1 MVLALVRALVIAVLG
16 ALAGGCCMVLAFSL
30 HPAVTFDMSRASP
43 REVASG
49 FYPPERA
56 GELTFAWTS
65 RRADVKL
72 AGLNRATEWRCAVRL
87 RGGRGPELPLPRV
100 DVAAD
105 GLSVAER
112 TVTNTFEDVPFTV
125 VPRPAPGLSLSITS
139 VPTFVPGPSDT
150 RELGVMVDGLECRP
164 EGRLVLPPR
173 GPLQNAVLASA
184 AFGAALGIVC
194 TTLGGAAAVTLVV
207 SAGQA
212 FLLSIGA
219 APYGA
224 YARTLLQF
232 AVSIATLMVLTVKVL
247 EPGVGEQGR
256 RAARFIVIF
265 SAAVL
270 YLKILGLLHPSKLL
284 ADALFHAHRL
294 EWVLAGRYF
303 FTQPMPSGVSFPYA
317 IGLYVF
323 AAPWASLTSDH
334 VTLLR
339 VVVCVSDALAGAMLY
354 LAIVKIWND
363 RLAAALAVVLYNVVP
378 LTYGLLSDAN
388 LTNLFAQSVALV
400 ALMATAVLPL
410 ESRKFVGGGVLF
422 ALVALA
428 FLSHIST
435 FAILSIT
442 LVALVALSLWKG
454 GEFRHRRA
462 VSLLTVTVLAA
473 LFSVVTYLRTLR
485 RRVCHRPARADS
497 DSGGECTQRHVS
509 SEPGA
514 FRTRCVFRHASLV
527 DAAHHADCAC
537 VGSHFVGGRV
547 ADPGPGRCGSVASM
561 ADGSSRPP
569 HDRPRRV
576 GPRLSRL
583 SGCRNSLAGR
593 AGVRALRGRVRRACE
608 PRQLPCGRRVGRGRR
623 SLGLAVGDGN
633 ARRHGDP
640 AVARGCRRCSALGRL
655 DPLVGCTASI
665 SSSRSV
671 VAPAKSRLNH
681 RAIRY

>member
-125 VPRPAPGLSLSITS
+125 VTPTRPGLSLSITS

-207 SAGQA
+207 CGWPGVSSLDRRCPLQC
-212 FLLSIGA
+212 LLSNPPSVRRIDRDADGPDGEGPGA
-219 APYGA
+219 RCRGA
-224 YARTLLQF
+224 GPSSS
-232 AVSIATLMVLTVKVL
+232 SIHRDFL
-247 EPGVGEQGR
+247 GR
-256 RAARFIVIF
+256 RAATSRSSDCFI
-265 SAAVL
+265 L
-270 YLKILGLLHPSKLL
+270 PSSWPTRSSTRTGWSG
-284 ADALFHAHRL
+284 F
-294 EWVLAGRYF
+294 WPVG
-303 FTQPMPSGVSFPYA
+303 TSSPQPMPSGVSFPYA

-339 VVVCVSDALAGAMLY
+339 VVVCVSDAVAGAMLY
-354 LAIVKIWND
+354 LAIVKIWKD

-378 LTYGLLSDAN
+378 LTYGLLSDGN

-400 ALMATAVLPL
+400 ALMATAVVPL
-410 ESRKFVGGGVLF
+410 ESRKFVGSGGPVRPGRPGVPLAHQHVCDPLDHTGGSRG
-422 ALVALA
+422 AL
-428 FLSHIST
+428 
-435 FAILSIT
+435 
-442 LVALVALSLWKG
+442 LWKG

-462 VSLLTVTVLAA
+462 MSLLAATVLAA
-473 LFSVVTYLRTLR
+473 LFSVVTYYGHFTDVFATALRARTQTAATSPRNVTSPVSAEPSAPSASSATRASSTPLTTR
-485 RRVCHRPARADS
+485 IARAWVLTS
-497 DSGGECTQRHVS
+497 SGVGW
-509 SEPGA
+509 PI
-514 FRTRCVFRHASLV
+514 LV
-527 DAAHHADCAC
+527 LAAAGLWRLWLTGLRDRLTIVLAAWGLAYLGYLG
-537 VGSHFVGGRV
+537 VGTLLPVGPEFERYAAEFVGRVNLASYPAAVVLAGAGGAWAWRSGTAMRV
-547 ADPGPGRCGSVASM
+547 ATGILLLLAVAGGVRHW
-561 ADGSSRPP
+561 ADWI
-569 HDRPRRV
+569 
-576 GPRLSRL
+576 L
-583 SGCRNSLAGR
+583 SGM
-593 AGVRALRGRVRRACE
+593 
-608 PRQLPCGRRVGRGRR
+608 
-623 SLGLAVGDGN
+623 
-633 ARRHGDP
+633 
-640 AVARGCRRCSALGRL
+640 
-655 DPLVGCTASI
+655 
-665 SSSRSV
+665 
-671 VAPAKSRLNH
+671 
-681 RAIRY
+681 

>member
-1 MVLALVRALVIAVLG
+1 MVMALVRALVIAVFG

-30 HPAVTFDMSRASP
+30 HPAVTFDMSRPSP

-164 EGRLVLPPR
+164 EGRLVVPPR

-219 APYGA
+219 APYSA
-224 YARTLLQF
+224 YSRTLLQF

-247 EPGVGEQGR
+247 ELGVGEQGR

-270 YLKILGLLHPSKLL
+270 LPQDPRIASSFQAPGRRALPRASAGVGSGRPVLLHP
-284 ADALFHAHRL
+284 ADAERRELSICDRP
-294 EWVLAGRYF
+294 VR
-303 FTQPMPSGVSFPYA
+303 
-317 IGLYVF
+317 F

-339 VVVCVSDALAGAMLY
+339 VVVCVSDAVAGAMLY
-354 LAIVKIWND
+354 LAIVKIWKD
-363 RLAAALAVVLYNVVP
+363 RLAAALAAVLYNVVP

-400 ALMATAVLPL
+400 ALMATAVCRWSP
-410 ESRKFVGGGVLF
+410 GN
-422 ALVALA
+422 
-428 FLSHIST
+428 
-435 FAILSIT
+435 
-442 LVALVALSLWKG
+442 
-454 GEFRHRRA
+454 
-462 VSLLTVTVLAA
+462 
-473 LFSVVTYLRTLR
+473 
-485 RRVCHRPARADS
+485 
-497 DSGGECTQRHVS
+497 S
-509 SEPGA
+509 SE
-514 FRTRCVFRHASLV
+514 
-527 DAAHHADCAC
+527 
-537 VGSHFVGGRV
+537 
-547 ADPGPGRCGSVASM
+547 
-561 ADGSSRPP
+561 
-569 HDRPRRV
+569 
-576 GPRLSRL
+576 
-583 SGCRNSLAGR
+583 
-593 AGVRALRGRVRRACE
+593 
-608 PRQLPCGRRVGRGRR
+608 
-623 SLGLAVGDGN
+623 
-633 ARRHGDP
+633 
-640 AVARGCRRCSALGRL
+640 RGCCSPWSPWRSCPTSARL
-655 DPLVGCTASI
+655 
-665 SSSRSV
+665 RS
-671 VAPAKSRLNH
+671 
-681 RAIRY
+681 

>member
-1 MVLALVRALVIAVLG
+1 LVQAVVRALVIAVLG
-16 ALAGGCCMVLAFSL
+16 ALAGGSCVVLAFSL
-30 HPAVTFDMSRASP
+30 HPAVTFDMSRALP
-43 REVASG
+43 RDIASG
-49 FYPPERA
+49 FYPPERP

-100 DVAAD
+100 AVAAD

-354 LAIVKIWND
+354 LAIVKIWKD

-400 ALMATAVLPL
+400 ALVVMSGRSLDRAAMQAVALGL
-410 ESRKFVGGGVLF
+410 LV
-422 ALVALA
+422 LVA
-428 FLSHIST
+428 
-435 FAILSIT
+435 
-442 LVALVALSLWKG
+442 
-454 GEFRHRRA
+454 
-462 VSLLTVTVLAA
+462 
-473 LFSVVTYLRTLR
+473 
-485 RRVCHRPARADS
+485 
-497 DSGGECTQRHVS
+497 
-509 SEPGA
+509 
-514 FRTRCVFRHASLV
+514 
-527 DAAHHADCAC
+527 AAHLSGHT
-537 VGSHFVGGRV
+537 
-547 ADPGPGRCGSVASM
+547 
-561 ADGSSRPP
+561 
-569 HDRPRRV
+569 PRRV
-576 GPRLSRL
+576 RAPATHAGLALWSFLMSGAHGAGLMLVPALMPLCTSGASASAAGSLALALAAVGVHAGAMLAVTAALAAAACRGIAHVVRMGPRTRPEF
-583 SGCRNSLAGR
+583 
-593 AGVRALRGRVRRACE
+593 AL
-608 PRQLPCGRRVGRGRR
+608 
-623 SLGLAVGDGN
+623 
-633 ARRHGDP
+633 ARRGS
-640 AVARGCRRCSALGRL
+640 G
-655 DPLVGCTASI
+655 
-665 SSSRSV
+665 
-671 VAPAKSRLNH
+671 
-681 RAIRY
+681 

>member
-1 MVLALVRALVIAVLG
+1 MRALVVAALG
-16 ALAGGCCMVLAFSL
+16 ALAGGCCMAVAFSL
-30 HPAVTFDMSRASP
+30 HPAVTFDMSRTSP

-105 GLSVAER
+105 GLTVAER
-112 TVTNTFEDVPFTV
+112 TVTNTFEDLPFTV
-125 VPRPAPGLSLSITS
+125 APRPVPGLSLSITS
-139 VPTFVPGPSDT
+139 VPTFVPGPADT

-194 TTLGGAAAVTLVV
+194 TTLGGAAAVMLVLA
-207 SAGQA
+207 AGQA

-219 APYGA
+219 APYSA
-224 YARTLLQF
+224 YSRTVLQF

-247 EPGVGEQGR
+247 ELSVGEQAR
-256 RAARFIVIF
+256 RAARFIAIF

-339 VVVCVSDALAGAMLY
+339 VVVCVSDAVAGAMLY
-354 LAIVKIWND
+354 LAIVKIWKD
-363 RLAAALAVVLYNVVP
+363 RLAAAIAVVLYNVVP
-378 LTYGLLSDAN
+378 LTYGLLSDGN
-388 LTNLFAQSVALV
+388 LTNLFAQSVALA
-400 ALMATAVLPL
+400 ALMATAVVPF
-410 ESRKFVGGGVLF
+410 ESRKFVGLGVLF

-442 LVALVALSLWKG
+442 LAALATLSLWRG
-454 GEFRHRRA
+454 GESRHRRA
-462 VSLLTVTVLAA
+462 VSLFAVTVLAA
-473 LFSVVTYLRTLR
+473 LFSVVTYYGHFADVFATALRARTQTAASAPSATSPVRSEPSAPSQSSATRASSTPLTTR
-485 RRVCHRPARADS
+485 IARAWVLTS
-497 DSGGECTQRHVS
+497 SGVGW
-509 SEPGA
+509 PI
-514 FRTRCVFRHASLV
+514 LV
-527 DAAHHADCAC
+527 LAAAGLWRLWLTGLRDRLTIVLAAWGLAYLGYLG
-537 VGSHFVGGRV
+537 VGTLLPVGPEFERYAAEFVGRVNLASYPAAAVLAGAGGALAWRSGTAMRV
-547 ADPGPGRCGSVASM
+547 ATGILLLLAVA
-561 ADGSSRPP
+561 G
-569 HDRPRRV
+569 
-576 GPRLSRL
+576 
-583 SGCRNSLAGR
+583 
-593 AGVRALRGRVRRACE
+593 GVRHWADWIL
-608 PRQLPCGRRVGRGRR
+608 
-623 SLGLAVGDGN
+623 
-633 ARRHGDP
+633 
-640 AVARGCRRCSALGRL
+640 
-655 DPLVGCTASI
+655 
-665 SSSRSV
+665 
-671 VAPAKSRLNH
+671 
-681 RAIRY
+681 

>member
-1 MVLALVRALVIAVLG
+1 LVLALVRALVIAVLG

-219 APYGA
+219 APYSA
-224 YARTLLQF
+224 YSRTLLQF

-247 EPGVGEQGR
+247 ELGVGEQGR

-354 LAIVKIWND
+354 LAIVKIWKD

-410 ESRKFVGGGVLF
+410 ESRKFVGVGVLF
-422 ALVALA
+422 SLFALA

-442 LVALVALSLWKG
+442 LVALGALSLWKG

-462 VSLLTVTVLAA
+462 MSLLAATVLAA
-473 LFSVVTYLRTLR
+473 LFSVVTYYGHFTEVFATALRARTQTAATSPRNVTSPVSAEPSSPGASSATRASSTPLTTR
-485 RRVCHRPARADS
+485 IARAWVLTS
-497 DSGGECTQRHVS
+497 SGIGW
-509 SEPGA
+509 PI
-514 FRTRCVFRHASLV
+514 LV
-527 DAAHHADCAC
+527 LAAAGLWRLWLTGLRDRLTIVLAAWGLAYLGYLG
-537 VGSHFVGGRV
+537 VGTLLPVGPEFERYAAEFVGRVNLASYPAAVVLAGAGGAWAWRSGTAMRV
-547 ADPGPGRCGSVASM
+547 ATVILLLLAVA
-561 ADGSSRPP
+561 G
-569 HDRPRRV
+569 
-576 GPRLSRL
+576 
-583 SGCRNSLAGR
+583 
-593 AGVRALRGRVRRACE
+593 GVRHWADWIL
-608 PRQLPCGRRVGRGRR
+608 
-623 SLGLAVGDGN
+623 
-633 ARRHGDP
+633 
-640 AVARGCRRCSALGRL
+640 
-655 DPLVGCTASI
+655 
-665 SSSRSV
+665 
-671 VAPAKSRLNH
+671 
-681 RAIRY
+681 